1 MVSKDTMLTY
11 KKKGDEGEPVI
22 ATGLM
27 DVPSMGGEV
36 NMIDVTTLADS
47 YIQYTPGLKDP
58 GDLAMV
64 FLYENKSPDSP
75 FRVFTQAG
83 KDEEVLEFTL
93 ELPDGTKFEFD
104 GIPTVTLDD
113 ITTNDRI
120 TFTCRVALQSDIDI
134 INPSDEEDDNGDN
147 GDNGDD

>member
-47 YIQYTPGLKDP
+47 YIQYTPGLKDV

-93 ELPDGTKFEFD
+93 ELPDGTKFEYD

-120 TFTCRVALQSDIDI
+120 TFTCRVALQSDITI
-134 INPSDEEDDNGDN
+134 THPDD
-147 GDNGDD
+147 